1 MARKRGRRSTQKPI
15 DELIAEIREARKQW
29 DALPLEERLEAGR
42 EKSEPTHRRVFSRGG
57 MMADFPAVDGTNER
71 CLPSLS

>member
-29 DALPLEERLEAGR
+29 DALPLEERLRAGR
-42 EKSEPTHRRVFSRGG
+42 EKSEPTQRDAPPSFFTWQ
-57 MMADFPAVDGTNER
+57 DDG
-71 CLPSLS
+71 